1 MGKCQARTVFTELL
15 RHQVTNALNIKEV
28 KAGTQLILI

>member
-1 MGKCQARTVFTELL
+1 MGKWQARTVFTELL
-15 RHQVTNALNIKEV
+15 QHQVTNAPSIKEF